1 MRWIATT
8 ILSVA
13 AMLCGIPSASA
24 RVVTIDDFSQ
34 LGTPPTTSTNSWNQ
48 SGLTNVHGGVREQSK
63 TGSASSSW
71 SISPHGL
78 SLTTTSTTSSS
89 WEIWYD
95 GVSAAPTTPGSFT
108 SFPNPT
114 PGPID
119 ARGTSWIRVDMDS
132 VAPAGTGT
140 APNTR
145 PLAIAT
151 LKWSITP
158 GGSIATSTLAIPLSP
173 RWGSIYWFDFYHF
186 TPTPSFN
193 ALQYIRGIKI
203 RFQGLGAGVTTIRRI
218 VFQNIP
224 EPSTMI
230 LATLGLLGIF
240 AHHHRQTRRS
250 P

>member
-34 LGTPPTTSTNSWNQ
+34 LGTPPPTSTNSWNKN
-48 SGLTNVHGGVREQSK
+48 GLTNVHGGAREQSK

-71 SISPHGL
+71 SISPRGL

-95 GVSAAPTTPGSFT
+95 GVSAAPTSPGSFS
-108 SFPNPT
+108 SFPYRT

-119 ARGTSWIRVDMDS
+119 VRGTSWLRVEMDS

-140 APNTR
+140 AYNTR
-145 PLAIAT
+145 PAAVAT
-151 LKWSITP
+151 LKWSTTAT
-158 GGSIATSTLAIPLSP
+158 SSVQTSTLELSLRP
-173 RWGSIYWFDFYHF
+173 YYRS
-186 TPTPSFN
+186 SFLFSLSRFSTGLN
-193 ALQYIRGIKI
+193 LQYIRGIKI

-230 LATLGLLGIF
+230 LATLGLLRIF
-240 AHHHRQTRRS
+240 SHHHRQTRRS